1 MAESDLPEEVMMSIL
16 CWLPV
21 KSLIRFTSVSKRWRF
36 IILSDPKFA
45 TSQSNAARQRKTLG
59 RRLIFSAEAP
69 RLASQ
74 LVSLD
79 LADTAS
85 FGHPSSSVRHL
96 TLPFERLGGGPPRD
110 VRAFRLLGSCNGLVF
125 VAFAVSSFYIW
136 NPATGIF
143 KELPKPGFP
152 HSCRELTYYGA
163 GYLSATDDYRVFA
176 TSYGVYSDGDSYDVQ
191 KMFSS
196 RAHVWKTIQDP
207 CPYKASPNQAILLNE
222 ALHWVKH
229 NVLLAFD
236 FAQEQFRTMRVPGTD
251 GLGFKN
257 AGVSE
262 GCLCVCRY
270 LSACS
275 VDFWVMREYGVD
287 DSWTKLFNFSPVA
300 PRRYEDFFVMD
311 SCTVALKWAMGLQQ
325 ALVKIDH
332 KQEEEIG
339 KYMLPVMLSNWYR
352 VSMIPYQESLLWIYD

>member
-1 MAESDLPEEVMMSIL
+1 MFVFVFPFRWAMAESDLPEDVTMSIL

-59 RRLIFSAEAP
+59 RRLIFAAEAS

-125 VAFAVSSFYIW
+125 VAFAVSRFYIW
-136 NPATGIF
+136 NPATGFF

-176 TSYGVYSDGDSYDVQ
+176 TSYGCIQ
-191 KMFSS
+191 METRMMFRRCSPPELTFGKQS
-196 RAHVWKTIQDP
+196 KTLVLTKP
-207 CPYKASPNQAILLNE
+207 LLT
-222 ALHWVKH
+222 
-229 NVLLAFD
+229 
-236 FAQEQFRTMRVPGTD
+236 R
-251 GLGFKN
+251 
-257 AGVSE
+257 
-262 GCLCVCRY
+262 
-270 LSACS
+270 
-275 VDFWVMREYGVD
+275 
-287 DSWTKLFNFSPVA
+287 LFF
-300 PRRYEDFFVMD
+300 
-311 SCTVALKWAMGLQQ
+311 
-325 ALVKIDH
+325 
-332 KQEEEIG
+332 
-339 KYMLPVMLSNWYR
+339 
-352 VSMIPYQESLLWIYD
+352 